1 MELRIS
7 LLNFNFAMIYIIHKT
22 LSLIKNHLNYLK
34 DNIFESFFKKYNR
47 LFFSKVFFF
56 IIYNDGKSEEE
67 KITEDIRN
75 IFRLKKEIKEF
86 KDIVLRNFRNLFEY
100 KKDEKN
106 YYKPVRGNNFR
117 SNNYIEYK
125 SKGDKN
131 KIISVEEYLNKIRP
145 SLKGIINNL
154 KKSDTWKTQLKQK
167 L

>member
-1 MELRIS
+1 MNPFLRS
-7 LLNFNFAMIYIIHKT
+7 II
-22 LSLIKNHLNYLK
+22 
-34 DNIFESFFKKYNR
+34 DF
-47 LFFSKVFFF
+47 FFSKVFFF

-154 KKSDTWKTQLKQK
+154 KKSDTWKTQLITAINISSS
-167 L
+167 

>member
-1 MELRIS
+1 MNPFLRS
-7 LLNFNFAMIYIIHKT
+7 II
-22 LSLIKNHLNYLK
+22 
-34 DNIFESFFKKYNR
+34 DFFFQKY
-47 LFFSKVFFF
+47 FFF

-154 KKSDTWKTQLKQK
+154 KKSDTWKTQLKQQ

>member
-1 MELRIS
+1 MNPFLRS
-7 LLNFNFAMIYIIHKT
+7 II
-22 LSLIKNHLNYLK
+22 
-34 DNIFESFFKKYNR
+34 DFC
-47 LFFSKVFFF
+47 FSKVFFF

-145 SLKGIINNL
+145 SLKRYH
-154 KKSDTWKTQLKQK
+154 K
-167 L
+167 

>member
-1 MELRIS
+1 MNPFLRS
-7 LLNFNFAMIYIIHKT
+7 II
-22 LSLIKNHLNYLK
+22 
-34 DNIFESFFKKYNR
+34 DF
-47 LFFSKVFFF
+47 FFSKVFFF

-154 KKSDTWKTQLKQK
+154 KKSDTWKTQLKQQ

>member
-1 MELRIS
+1 MTPFLRS
-7 LLNFNFAMIYIIHKT
+7 II
-22 LSLIKNHLNYLK
+22 
-34 DNIFESFFKKYNR
+34 DF
-47 LFFSKVFFF
+47 FFSKVFFF

-154 KKSDTWKTQLKQK
+154 KKSDTWKTQLKQQ